1 MQYIHYIW
9 SLCGPVAPYGPFLA
23 VLRKIK
29 LSQSVLL
36 TCLLSLLLRPPLSVV
51 LVVHPH
57 LVSGS
62 GQDHLVV
69 VLAGVGDGCNS
80 SHSVIMKNHSDCEG
94 SLLVKISSWI
104 EEPLVKLASTAH
116 LSSLISC
123 SVKIHQY

>member
-1 MQYIHYIW
+1 MHSS
-9 SLCGPVAPYGPFLA
+9 SLNFISCNQPHIANRTYLGFGPFLA

-69 VLAGVGDGCNS
+69 VLAGVKCMYITDGVW
-80 SHSVIMKNHSDCEG
+80 HTVVIIN
-94 SLLVKISSWI
+94 I
-104 EEPLVKLASTAH
+104 
-116 LSSLISC
+116 
-123 SVKIHQY
+123 